1 MLNEPQPK
9 QAQSIR
15 NILLYGNS
23 ILIAGLA
30 SKLQLTK
37 DWNMTQVD
45 SGCIEDLGS
54 VNVIVYDMRDSTIT
68 ETLPKLRGLPGVTLI
83 SLDALTD
90 TVTIVTGQSHPAH
103 SMQDILDVLKKAL

>member
-45 SGCIEDLGS
+45 GGCIDDLS
-54 VNVIVYDMRDSTIT
+54 RVNAVVYDTRDSTIT
-68 ETLPKLRGLPGVTLI
+68 ETCPN
-83 SLDALTD
+83 
-90 TVTIVTGQSHPAH
+90 
-103 SMQDILDVLKKAL
+103 KAM